1 MTIDRNTR
9 VSDTHVCS
17 VIYAVIFGISIWLL
31 GFRNDSPTNWILYI
45 AMGVAVVAG
54 LLKLGFDF
62 LKKYQ
67 RPTLVKGME
76 GRDIGS

>member
-9 VSDTHVCS
+9 VPDSIVFS
-17 VIYAVIFGISIWLL
+17 VMYAVVFGISIWLL

-54 LLKLGFDF
+54 LLKLGFDS

-67 RPTLVKGME
+67 RPTLAKGME
-76 GRDIGS
+76 GRDFGS